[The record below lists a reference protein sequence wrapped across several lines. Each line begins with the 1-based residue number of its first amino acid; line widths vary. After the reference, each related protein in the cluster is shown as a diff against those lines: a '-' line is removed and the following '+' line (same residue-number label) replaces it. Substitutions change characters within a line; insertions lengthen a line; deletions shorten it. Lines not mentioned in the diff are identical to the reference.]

1 LFQHHTFTLVEAI
14 RTIYGSDLVP
24 TFSSDVEIAIDVSE
38 AKEVAFTLATN
49 KKHKE
54 KSTAST

>member
-1 LFQHHTFTLVEAI
+1 M

-24 TFSSDVEIAIDVSE
+24 TSSSDVEMAIDVSE

-49 KKHKE
+49 KKHKK